1 MSFSAA
7 FGGFQTT
14 TEGTV
19 PVSVAMNSDVAL
31 ECDVDLSSTNP
42 PPEIVWR
49 FGNGSE
55 VTEMTMHNK
64 RRFLENRRFLY
75 IREVVASD
83 LASTY
88 RCEVTNAFLDLTV
101 QAPMTYELFD
111 NLTQGQLIEYKPIGE
126 LTAFVGE
133 TNFEVSYVTGYH
145 STGTANG
152 TNNRVFLGGTEITDP
167 GSIGLIDVI
176 TPPTGDFIIRADVR
190 FDSNSEDK
198 FGMLRIRRKS
208 TCWNVNL
215 NKIISS
221 VELRICGHISISVM
235 GSLLNEPLITY
246 FSKDFRKSLA
256 VF

>member
-1 MSFSAA
+1 MSLSAA
-7 FGGFQTT
+7 FGGFETT

-19 PVSVAMNSDVAL
+19 PVSVAIRSDVAL

-42 PPEIVWR
+42 PPEIVWS
-49 FGNGSE
+49 FGDGSE
-55 VTEMTMHNK
+55 VTEITGNNR
-64 RRFLENRRFLY
+64 RRFLENRRYLY

-101 QAPMTYELFD
+101 QAPTTYELID
-111 NLTQGQLIEYKPIGE
+111 NLTQGQLIQYKAIGE

-133 TNFEVSYVTGYH
+133 TNFEVSYVAGWH

-152 TNNRVFLGGTEITDP
+152 TSNRVFLGETEITDP
-167 GSIGLIDVI
+167 GSIGSIDVI
-176 TPPTGDFIIRADVR
+176 NPPPGDFTIRANVR

-208 TCWNVNL
+208 TCWNV
-215 NKIISS
+215 K
-221 VELRICGHISISVM
+221 
-235 GSLLNEPLITY
+235 
-246 FSKDFRKSLA
+246 
-256 VF
+256 